1 MSAAV
6 QARIRALL
14 ADPARSIDALGSA
27 ARPGAET
34 LKALDALSASA
45 RRLTDVNVALVP
57 LIGRF
62 RDPGPGRKWWRWFV
76 GESLERD
83 VRFANIC
90 AEIEAL
96 AAVGTEERGTARDL
110 VEGLRREAAT
120 MDTELAA
127 LEIDLQAA
135 RTILAPAGARLR
147 KVLPVAPDHWDRF
160 ARRAANLE
168 SIATALQ
175 LTRAQY
181 DVAARHAETVV
192 DRFEEIRLLLMPIW
206 YQRMGFELFSDR
218 VGADAMTD
226 RPLDFHLG

>member
-6 QARIRALL
+6 QARIRVLL
-14 ADPARSIDALGSA
+14 ADPVRSIDALGAS
-27 ARPGAET
+27 ARPGAQT

-45 RRLTDVNVALVP
+45 RRLTDVNVALIP

-62 RDPGPGRKWWRWFV
+62 RDPGPGQKWWRWFV

-120 MDTELAA
+120 MDGELAA

-135 RTILAPAGARLR
+135 RTILSPAGARLR
-147 KVLPVAPDHWDRF
+147 KALPVAPDHWDRF

-206 YQRMGFELFSDR
+206 YQRMGFELFSER
-218 VGADAMTD
+218 VGADAAAD
-226 RPLDFHLG
+226 RPLDFHQG